1 MRATIGSIRPSIGLM
16 GAVVGLLVGSLMLE
30 DDFKWLDGL
39 ILVGILGAAGWLN
52 GADSQAHEGRWGQQ
66 Q

>member
-1 MRATIGSIRPSIGLM
+1 M

-39 ILVGILGAAGWLN
+39 ILVGILGAAGRLN